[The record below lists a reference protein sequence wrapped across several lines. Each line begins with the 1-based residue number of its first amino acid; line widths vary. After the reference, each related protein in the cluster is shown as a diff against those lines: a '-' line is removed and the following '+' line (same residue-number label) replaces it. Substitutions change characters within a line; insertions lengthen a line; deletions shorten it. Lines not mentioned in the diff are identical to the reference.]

1 MRVALP
7 LIGCAS
13 NAPYYPKI
21 SLLTVTSGK
30 LCDSEIYV
38 ASLLRKSEQTFAFYI
53 VADPNFR
60 VRLSPVY
67 LDNAGGIQINI
78 RIEPLD

>member
-38 ASLLRKSEQTFAFYI
+38 ASLLRKSEQTNALHFRFS
-53 VADPNFR
+53 NFR